1 MLATKGDSQTD
12 VVSVTTVATETTDR
26 DELQSHMRHVYSRNG
41 HTRTQHTYYQ
51 TDAIST

>member
-1 MLATKGDSQTD
+1 MLVIKGDSQTD

-41 HTRTQHTYYQ
+41 HIQTQHTYYQ
-51 TDAIST
+51 TDAISA